1 MPIFAPELSKTTIQL
16 QVQLNIQYIMQIRMQ
31 RYE

>member
-1 MPIFAPELSKTTIQL
+1 MSIFAPDLPITTIQL